1 MSWQLRS
8 AAPEDVDAIKVIED
22 ETFPYDAWSREQL
35 ASDID
40 NPDCYYLV
48 AVDSKQERNS
58 GLIGYAGLLAPKG
71 SGEADIQ
78 TIAVASAARRQ
89 GLGRVFMQTLL
100 TEARKRRA
108 SAVFLEVRVD
118 NESALSL
125 YRSLEFEEIGL
136 RRRYYKDG
144 SDALTMK
151 YTVREP
157 RTMIVGVD

>member
-1 MSWQLRS
+1 VSWQLRS
-8 AAPEDVDAIKVIED
+8 AALEDVDAIKVIED
-22 ETFPYDAWSREQL
+22 ETFPYDAWSSEQL
-35 ASDID
+35 ASDIG

-48 AVDSKQERNS
+48 AVDSKREQNS

-71 SGEADIQ
+71 SGEGDIQ

-89 GLGRVFMQTLL
+89 GLGRVFMQSLL
-100 TEARKRRA
+100 AEARKRRA
-108 SAVFLEVRVD
+108 VAVFLEVRVD
-118 NESALSL
+118 NDAAIAL
-125 YRSLEFEEIGL
+125 YRSLGFEEIGV

-151 YTVREP
+151 YIVQEP